1 MIKQKGLTPYLGNKI
16 KILLADDHAVLRA
29 GLKLL
34 LNSEPDMEVI
44 GEAADGREAVRASRQ
59 INPDIVLMDI
69 NMPRLNGVEA
79 TREICRLNPEIKIL
93 ALTMY
98 EDDGYI
104 HQMLKAGA
112 VSYVSKKAA
121 DIELINAI
129 RSTYHGEQVIYS
141 AKTSRVVVEP
151 HREKDAVT
159 LGNQDV
165 KLNQRDI
172 ELLRFIARGFTNQA
186 IADKIHLSLK
196 AIENNK
202 ARLKEKLG
210 MSSRSELVYYA
221 IQIGL
226 LED

>member
-1 MIKQKGLTPYLGNKI
+1 MLKQKGLTPYLGNKI

-186 IADKIHLSLK
+186 IADRIHLSLK